1 VKHVTAQDLLVQRVL
16 RLFAP
21 PPRLSLADWSAEN
34 FRLAERASSEPGR
47 FTPWPYQRFILDA
60 IGDPAIER
68 VTVLKAARV
77 GFTKCLMAAIGASAA
92 TRPSSIILLVPTDDD
107 ARGFAVDEIEP
118 AFQESPALAGLL
130 RTGRNDGRNT
140 MVMKA
145 LSISTPIP
153 TPSGWT
159 AMGDLRVGDSVFDE
173 TGTPCTVEAVS
184 EIGNEQQCF
193 RVVFSDGSEIVA
205 DAGHL
210 WQVDRWRIKRSG
222 GIPVQSR
229 VTEILTTAD
238 LVDRQVASG
247 RKAYSIPV
255 AEPLRCQPVTLP
267 VDPYILGAW
276 LGDGLSHR
284 AAIVANSRDAEMVD
298 LMSARG
304 ALTSVLLSARG
315 LLTIALE
322 PGPRSRAVCSR
333 GHARVGPFRRG
344 SGCSECRRQRDR
356 SSGYSDAVVPTI
368 RSGLSALGLL
378 KDAGRAG
385 GESRKAIP
393 AVYLRASYEQ
403 RMDLLRGLMDTDGSL
418 GQKGSARFYTS
429 LPALAAGFGE
439 LLASLGFK
447 FTVSTRAAHSRGKQ
461 VRDAFTF
468 VFATTSDRP
477 VFALARKREKQIA
490 EAPAGRIAGLRRRI
504 VSVEPIASV
513 PVRCIAVSS
522 PSRLYLAGPT
532 MVPTHNSFLGGG
544 SLKIL
549 AARSPRNLRRHDA
562 KTLFIDEADG
572 MEVTVEGDPIAL
584 AIKRTFAHADRKI
597 VMGSTPTLENVSN
610 VEKSWKTS
618 NQSVFECPCPRC
630 GGFFELQ
637 WEQLRWPAGEPAK
650 AHLVCP
656 ACDQA
661 IEHVRKADMINEM
674 RVRATRPQ
682 VLDHAGF
689 RLSALISLFANAAWG
704 KLAAEFEQARKAGP
718 SEMQVFTNTVLGRP
732 YRLSQAMVDED
743 TLLARAEP
751 FGLAYDRENGRW
763 EAIVPPETLYITAGV
778 DVQHDRLEVGLWG
791 WCEGGVQALGH
802 EILTGDT
809 AFPEVWAE
817 LDVLLQ
823 QRWQHPFGA
832 TIGIEAACIDAGDSS
847 GRQRSERL
855 MEFSMGRHGSCRTYA
870 VKGASNPQSEPVKRA
885 TKLKMRGRL
894 WLVSVDQFKAD
905 LWSRLELL
913 EPGPGWMR
921 FSALQDLEWFKQ
933 LLAEPPQIVYRR
945 GRPEREFV
953 RIPNRRAEVLDCFVY
968 AAAARHFFRPDWARR
983 AADLTVATS
992 GASGVPQPKSTVTK
1006 ARELAELLRRK

>member
-1 VKHVTAQDLLVQRVL
+1 MKHVTAQDLLVERVL

-21 PPRLSLADWSAEN
+21 PPRLSLADWAAEN

-47 FTPWPYQRFILDA
+47 FTPWPYQRFILNA

-140 MVMKA
+140 MVMK
-145 LSISTPIP
+145 T
-153 TPSGWT
+153 
-159 AMGDLRVGDSVFDE
+159 
-173 TGTPCTVEAVS
+173 
-184 EIGNEQQCF
+184 
-193 RVVFSDGSEIVA
+193 
-205 DAGHL
+205 
-210 WQVDRWRIKRSG
+210 
-222 GIPVQSR
+222 
-229 VTEILTTAD
+229 
-238 LVDRQVASG
+238 
-247 RKAYSIPV
+247 
-255 AEPLRCQPVTLP
+255 
-267 VDPYILGAW
+267 
-276 LGDGLSHR
+276 
-284 AAIVANSRDAEMVD
+284 
-298 LMSARG
+298 
-304 ALTSVLLSARG
+304 
-315 LLTIALE
+315 
-322 PGPRSRAVCSR
+322 
-333 GHARVGPFRRG
+333 
-344 SGCSECRRQRDR
+344 
-356 SSGYSDAVVPTI
+356 
-368 RSGLSALGLL
+368 
-378 KDAGRAG
+378 
-385 GESRKAIP
+385 
-393 AVYLRASYEQ
+393 
-403 RMDLLRGLMDTDGSL
+403 
-418 GQKGSARFYTS
+418 
-429 LPALAAGFGE
+429 
-439 LLASLGFK
+439 
-447 FTVSTRAAHSRGKQ
+447 
-461 VRDAFTF
+461 
-468 VFATTSDRP
+468 
-477 VFALARKREKQIA
+477 
-490 EAPAGRIAGLRRRI
+490 
-504 VSVEPIASV
+504 
-513 PVRCIAVSS
+513 
-522 PSRLYLAGPT
+522 
-532 MVPTHNSFLGGG
+532 FLGGG

-572 MEVTVEGDPIAL
+572 MEITVEGDPIAL

-597 VMGSTPTLENVSN
+597 VLGSTPTLENVSN
-610 VEKSWKTS
+610 VEKAWKTS

-630 GGFFELQ
+630 GAFFELQ
-637 WEQLRWPAGEPAK
+637 WEQLKWPAGEPAK
-650 AHLVCP
+650 AYLVCP
-656 ACDQA
+656 ACDHA
-661 IEHVRKADMINEM
+661 IEHSRKAGMIQEM
-674 RVRATRPQ
+674 TVRATRPQ

-732 YRLSQAMVDED
+732 YRLSQAAVDED
-743 TLLARAEP
+743 ILLARAEP

-802 EILTGDT
+802 EVITGDT

-817 LDVLLQ
+817 LDILLQ
-823 QRWQHPFGA
+823 QRWAHPLGA

-855 MEFSMGRHGSCRTYA
+855 MEFSMARHGSCRTYA
-870 VKGASNPQSEPVKRA
+870 IRGASNPQSEPVKRA
-885 TKLKMRGRL
+885 AKLKMRGRL
-894 WLVSVDQFKAD
+894 WLVAVDQFKAD
-905 LWSRLELL
+905 LWSRLELT

-983 AADLTVATS
+983 AADLTVQTS
-992 GASGVPQPKSTVTK
+992 GATTASLPKSTVTK

>member
-1 VKHVTAQDLLVQRVL
+1 MKHVSAQDLLVERVL

-21 PPRLSLADWSAEN
+21 PPRLSLADWAAEN

-145 LSISTPIP
+145 
-153 TPSGWT
+153 
-159 AMGDLRVGDSVFDE
+159 
-173 TGTPCTVEAVS
+173 
-184 EIGNEQQCF
+184 
-193 RVVFSDGSEIVA
+193 
-205 DAGHL
+205 
-210 WQVDRWRIKRSG
+210 
-222 GIPVQSR
+222 
-229 VTEILTTAD
+229 
-238 LVDRQVASG
+238 
-247 RKAYSIPV
+247 
-255 AEPLRCQPVTLP
+255 
-267 VDPYILGAW
+267 
-276 LGDGLSHR
+276 
-284 AAIVANSRDAEMVD
+284 
-298 LMSARG
+298 
-304 ALTSVLLSARG
+304 
-315 LLTIALE
+315 
-322 PGPRSRAVCSR
+322 
-333 GHARVGPFRRG
+333 
-344 SGCSECRRQRDR
+344 
-356 SSGYSDAVVPTI
+356 
-368 RSGLSALGLL
+368 
-378 KDAGRAG
+378 
-385 GESRKAIP
+385 
-393 AVYLRASYEQ
+393 
-403 RMDLLRGLMDTDGSL
+403 
-418 GQKGSARFYTS
+418 
-429 LPALAAGFGE
+429 
-439 LLASLGFK
+439 
-447 FTVSTRAAHSRGKQ
+447 
-461 VRDAFTF
+461 
-468 VFATTSDRP
+468 
-477 VFALARKREKQIA
+477 
-490 EAPAGRIAGLRRRI
+490 
-504 VSVEPIASV
+504 
-513 PVRCIAVSS
+513 
-522 PSRLYLAGPT
+522 
-532 MVPTHNSFLGGG
+532 FLGGG

-610 VEKSWKTS
+610 VEKAWKTS

-630 GGFFELQ
+630 GAFFELQ
-637 WEQLRWPAGEPAK
+637 WEQLRWPAGEPTK
-650 AHLVCP
+650 AVLVCQ

-751 FGLAYDRENGRW
+751 FGLAYDQETGRW

-802 EILTGDT
+802 EVLTGDT

-823 QRWQHPFGA
+823 QRWQHPLGA
-832 TIGIEAACIDAGDSS
+832 TIGIEACCIDAGDSS

-855 MEFSMGRHGSCRTYA
+855 MDFSMSRHGSCRTYA
-870 VKGASNPQSEPVKRA
+870 VKGASNPQSEAVKRA
-885 TKLKMRGRL
+885 QKLKMRGRL
-894 WLVSVDQFKAD
+894 WLVAVDQFKAD

-968 AAAARHFFRPDWARR
+968 AAAASRFFRPDWARR

-992 GASGVPQPKSTVTK
+992 GAPAVPQPKSTVTK
-1006 ARELAELLRRK
+1006 ARELAELMRRK